1 MNQTILIENK
11 QHLSDF
17 YSELPDHCI
26 LNKGI
31 TGCGGTYCELHSN
44 RDSIILVPTIEL
56 VKNKISSGIFGLY
69 GKVKNE
75 DLLSYI
81 NSDISYK
88 KIIAT
93 YDALSRIINIVP
105 NYQDYFLLIDEYHL
119 LFNQYSFRN
128 EAVLNILKN
137 YNLFKKFCFMSAT
150 PLDNNIILDEL
161 KYLDTITLNWNN
173 STPVKV
179 DIKDCRYTTQK
190 LLDMILPSSNCNYH
204 IFLNSVKTI
213 RDIVIDNDI
222 DDYKIVC
229 SQKAR
234 KGFAGLSYG
243 STKDKPCKYN
253 FYTSCSFEGTDIYD
267 PIGKTIILCDTNIAT
282 TILDISTLIRQICG
296 RLRDSIYK
304 DEVTMI
310 LNSSKHRYASLT
322 RQEFADNVAT
332 NISDGKRCEEQFK
345 KFSDRD
351 RALELRKYNPETY
364 NSFYA
369 NLYKGIIYY
378 DDNLRKVDEYNYKLV
393 SEVYLNSLSVLKEME
408 NNNMLGS
415 ISNHSDETKW
425 IKNQLYKREY
435 TYEELESLFKDQFIN
450 SGLNWDHKKVIKYY
464 FPPHEKLRKII
475 QGRKQTVYR
484 FSI

>member
-1 MNQTILIENK
+1 
-11 QHLSDF
+11 
-17 YSELPDHCI
+17 
-26 LNKGI
+26 
-31 TGCGGTYCELHSN
+31 
-44 RDSIILVPTIEL
+44 
-56 VKNKISSGIFGLY
+56 
-69 GKVKNE
+69 
-75 DLLSYI
+75 
-81 NSDISYK
+81 
-88 KIIAT
+88 
-93 YDALSRIINIVP
+93 
-105 NYQDYFLLIDEYHL
+105 
-119 LFNQYSFRN
+119 
-128 EAVLNILKN
+128 
-137 YNLFKKFCFMSAT
+137 
-150 PLDNNIILDEL
+150 
-161 KYLDTITLNWNN
+161 
-173 STPVKV
+173 
-179 DIKDCRYTTQK
+179 
-190 LLDMILPSSNCNYH
+190 
-204 IFLNSVKTI
+204 
-213 RDIVIDNDI
+213 
-222 DDYKIVC
+222 
-229 SQKAR
+229 
-234 KGFAGLSYG
+234 
-243 STKDKPCKYN
+243 
-253 FYTSCSFEGTDIYD
+253 
-267 PIGKTIILCDTNIAT
+267 
-282 TILDISTLIRQICG
+282 
-296 RLRDSIYK
+296 
-304 DEVTMI
+304 MI